1 MPFHRLKRREFV
13 TLFGAAAAWPLA
25 ARAQQPAIPVVGL
38 LHITAPGTF
47 TQELR
52 AFHQGLKET
61 SYVEGENVRIEYRWA
76 DNQLDRLPELA
87 AELARRQVT
96 VIVVAGHDAIFAA
109 KTATTTIPVVFL
121 AADDPVRLGLVSSLA
136 RPGGNL
142 TGFNILTSEMAAKRL
157 GLLHELMP
165 GAARFAAL
173 LNPANATTTQAM
185 LRDLEPAARALGLQI
200 QVINADTIDEINAAF
215 ATFMRDRPDALL
227 VASGPFFSS
236 RRVQLVQLAARHAI
250 PAIYSGRQYPEVGG
264 LMGYGPSLMDAYRQL
279 GVYAGRILKG
289 VKPADLPVV
298 QSTKIELVINAQ
310 TAKMLDL
317 TVPPTLLSIADDMI
331 E

>member
-1 MPFHRLKRREFV
+1 MRRREFI
-13 TLFGAAAAWPLA
+13 TLLGGTASAWPLA
-25 ARAQQPAIPVVGL
+25 ARAQQQAIPVVGL

-61 SYVEGENVRIEYRWA
+61 SYVEGENVRTEYRWA

-109 KTATTTIPVVFL
+109 KTATTTIPIVFL

-157 GLLHELMP
+157 ELLHELMP

-200 QVINADTIDEINAAF
+200 QVINADTSDEINAAF
-215 ATFMRDRPDALL
+215 ATFMRERPDALL
-227 VASGPFFSS
+227 VASGPFFAS

-250 PAIYSGRQYPEVGG
+250 PAIYSGRQYAEVGG
-264 LMGYGPSLMDAYRQL
+264 LMSYGANIVDAYRQA
-279 GVYAGRILKG
+279 GTYTGRILKG
-289 VKPADLPVV
+289 QRPRICRSCRHRSSRSSSMLRLPACSALLCRTSCSWLP
-298 QSTKIELVINAQ
+298 TR
-310 TAKMLDL
+310 
-317 TVPPTLLSIADDMI
+317 
-331 E
+331 

>member
-1 MPFHRLKRREFV
+1 MKRREFIAIVGGAV
-13 TLFGAAAAWPLA
+13 TGWPLA
-25 ARAQQPAIPVVGL
+25 VRAQQPAIPVVGF
-38 LHITAPGTF
+38 LHSTAPGTF
-47 TQELR
+47 AQELR

-87 AELARRQVT
+87 ADLGRRQVT
-96 VIVVAGHDAIFAA
+96 VIVVAGHDATFAV

-157 GLLHELMP
+157 ELLHELVP
-165 GAARFAAL
+165 GAARFATL
-173 LNPANATTTQAM
+173 LNPANATTTQVM
-185 LRDLEPAARALGLQI
+185 LRDLEPAARALGLQV
-200 QVINADTIDEINAAF
+200 QVINADTSDEINTAF
-215 ATFMRDRPDALL
+215 ATFMRERPDALL
-227 VASGPFFSS
+227 VASGPFFAS
-236 RRVQLVQLAARHAI
+236 RRVQLVQLAARHGL
-250 PAIYSGRQYPEVGG
+250 PAIYSGRQYAEVGG
-264 LMGYGPSLMDAYRQL
+264 LMSYGPSLMDAYRHL
-279 GVYAGRILKG
+279 GVYAGRIIKG
-289 VKPADLPVV
+289 AKPADLPVV

-317 TVPPTLLSIADDMI
+317 TVPPTLLSSADDVI

>member
-1 MPFHRLKRREFV
+1 MRRRAFI
-13 TLFGAAAAWPLA
+13 TLLGGAATAWPLK
-25 ARAQQPAIPVVGL
+25 ARAQQQAIPVVGF
-38 LHITAPGTF
+38 LHSTAPGTF

-61 SYVEGENVRIEYRWA
+61 SYLEGENVRIEYRWA

-96 VIVVAGHDAIFAA
+96 VIVVSGHDATFAA
-109 KTATTTIPVVFL
+109 KTVTTTIPVVFL

-157 GLLHELMP
+157 ELLHELMP
-165 GAARFAAL
+165 GATRFAAL

-200 QVINADTIDEINAAF
+200 QLINADTSDEINAAF
-215 ATFMRDRPDALL
+215 ATFMRERPGALL
-227 VASGPFFSS
+227 VASFLRLTACPIGPTGRTPRDPCDIFGASICRS
-236 RRVQLVQLAARHAI
+236 RW
-250 PAIYSGRQYPEVGG
+250 GG
-264 LMGYGPSLMDAYRQL
+264 SHGNLH
-279 GVYAGRILKG
+279 
-289 VKPADLPVV
+289 
-298 QSTKIELVINAQ
+298 Q
-310 TAKMLDL
+310 TAKMYCH
-317 TVPPTLLSIADDMI
+317 A
-331 E
+331 

>member
-1 MPFHRLKRREFV
+1 MRRREFI
-13 TLFGAAAAWPLA
+13 TLLGGAAAAWPLA
-25 ARAQQPAIPVVGL
+25 ARAQQPAMPVVGF
-38 LHITAPGTF
+38 LHSTAPGTF

-96 VIVVAGHDAIFAA
+96 VIVVSGHDATFAA

-142 TGFNILTSEMAAKRL
+142 TGFNVLTSEMAAKRL
-157 GLLHELMP
+157 ELLHELMP
-165 GAARFAAL
+165 GATRFAAL

-200 QVINADTIDEINAAF
+200 QVINADTSDEINAAF
-215 ATFMRDRPDALL
+215 ATFMRERPGALL
-227 VASGPFFSS
+227 VASGPFFAS
-236 RRVQLVQLAARHAI
+236 RRVQLAQLAARHAI
-250 PAIYSGRQYPEVGG
+250 PAIYSGRQYAEVGG
-264 LMGYGPSLMDAYRQL
+264 LMGYGPSLMDAYRHL

-289 VKPADLPVV
+289 AKPPDLPVV
-298 QSTKIELVINAQ
+298 QSTKVELVINAQ

-317 TVPPTLLSIADDMI
+317 TVPPTLLSIADEVI

>member
-1 MPFHRLKRREFV
+1 VKRREFI
-13 TLFGAAAAWPLA
+13 TLLRGAAAWPLA

-165 GAARFAAL
+165 SAARFAAL

-215 ATFMRDRPDALL
+215 ATFMRERPDALL

-264 LMGYGPSLMDAYRQL
+264 LMGYGPSLVDAYRQL

-310 TAKMLDL
+310 TAKMLDV

>member
-1 MPFHRLKRREFV
+1 MQFDRRQFI
-13 TLFGAAAAWPLA
+13 TLLGGAAAWPLA
-25 ARAQQPAIPVVGL
+25 ARAQQGERMPVVGL
-38 LHITAPGTF
+38 LHSTAPGTF

-61 SYVEGENVRIEYRWA
+61 SYVEGENVGIEYRWA
-76 DNQLDRLPELA
+76 DNQLDRLPELT
-87 AELARRQVT
+87 AELARRRVT
-96 VIVVAGHDAIFAA
+96 VIVVAGHDATFAA

-157 GLLHELMP
+157 ELLHELMP

-200 QVINADTIDEINAAF
+200 QVINADTSDEINSAF
-215 ATFMRDRPDALL
+215 ATFMRERPDALL
-227 VASGPFFSS
+227 VASGPFFAS
-236 RRVQLVQLAARHAI
+236 RRVQLAQLAARHAI
-250 PAIYSGRQYPEVGG
+250 PAIYSGRQYAEVGG
-264 LMGYGPSLMDAYRQL
+264 LMGYGPSLMDAYRHL

-289 VKPADLPVV
+289 AKPADLPVV
-298 QSTKIELVINAQ
+298 QSTKVELVINAQ

-317 TVPPTLLSIADDMI
+317 TVPPTLLSIADDVI